1 MNGIKAI
8 SSIYNNNNRAC
19 VIDAPRWLIFYQ
31 NGMVDDRWKGQRE
44 SEIEE
49 GEKIIH

>member
-1 MNGIKAI
+1 MELKQLAVY
-8 SSIYNNNNRAC
+8 IYNNNRAC

-44 SEIEE
+44 RERV
-49 GEKIIH
+49 